1 MPASTQQILDIL
13 AEHEI
18 EPLGSDPREIE
29 ITGEIGEN
37 EEVFEISVEDILG
50 EMPEPN
56 PDFGELSEDFD
67 PLEAL
72 DDYLREMRGGDE
84 TGALRSP
91 LDRSKRSYPVA
102 NPPEPFCAWYCPV
115 HYFGADWGIYIRE
128 DCTIRQA
135 YEIAR
140 HLRFGGRARGSR
152 WKLAEDLI
160 RASFYAF
167 YLHEQFHHKVESFAF
182 RLLVSTRRDCYRPY
196 QSSVYVTNFRTMNCI
211 EESLANADSVRRLN
225 EPRYKDRLSPAVR
238 QALKR
243 YLQHS
248 IPKQPY
254 SYGLG
259 LKFVPEQQHE
269 AGIRELQ
276 SQVLTATC
284 PAKFPSHQWLVAKH
298 MIRSAMDIDRRIY
311 AIVPRGVRPV
321 LPWGHIKPAPT
332 TSSRELV
339 QATRKHYG
347 FEEVDGGKGSH
358 IKMKHPDGRTLII
371 PGNRKTLRPG
381 TLSNTLETLGGF
393 SLRQLP
399 EVLAGRATG

>member
-1 MPASTQQILDIL
+1 MPASTRQILDIL

-18 EPLGSDPREIE
+18 EPSGFDPRDAKV
-29 ITGEIGEN
+29 TGEISEN
-37 EEVFEISVEDILG
+37 EDVFEISVEDILG
-50 EMPEPN
+50 EKPETN
-56 PDFGELSEDFD
+56 LDIEEWSEEFD
-67 PLEAL
+67 PFEAL
-72 DDYLREMRGGDE
+72 DDYRHEMRGGGE
-84 TGALRSP
+84 PGAPRRGIDQS
-91 LDRSKRSYPVA
+91 SRSYPVE
-102 NPPEPFCAWYCPV
+102 NPPEPFCAWYWPV
-115 HYFGADWGIYIRE
+115 HYLGPDWGIYIRE

-140 HLRFGGRARGSR
+140 HLRLGRRARGSR

-182 RLLVSTRRDCYRPY
+182 RLLVSTRADCYRPY
-196 QSSVYVTNFRTMNCI
+196 QSSVYVPNYRTLHCI

-225 EPRYKDRLSPAVR
+225 EPRYTERLSPVVR
-238 QALKR
+238 QALKN
-243 YLQHS
+243 YLRHS
-248 IPKQPY
+248 IPKQPF

-269 AGIRELQ
+269 TGIWELQ

-284 PAKFPSHQWLVAKH
+284 PAKFPSHQWLIAKH

-311 AIVPRGVRPV
+311 AIVPRGYRPV

-332 TSSRELV
+332 TGSRELI
-339 QATRKHYG
+339 QASRKHYG
-347 FEEVDGGKGSH
+347 FEEVQGGKGSH
-358 IKMKHPDGRTLII
+358 VKLKHSDGRALII
-371 PGNRKTLRPG
+371 PGDRKNLRPG

-399 EVLAGRATG
+399 DVLSGRAVR

>member
-50 EMPEPN
+50 EMPESN
-56 PDFGELSEDFD
+56 PDFGELFEDFD

-84 TGALRSP
+84 TSALRSP
-91 LDRSKRSYPVA
+91 LDRSKRSYPVT

-135 YEIAR
+135 YEIAK
-140 HLRFGGRARGSR
+140 HLRLGVRARGSR

-182 RLLVSTRRDCYRPY
+182 RLLVSTRGDCYRPY
-196 QSSVYVTNFRTMNCI
+196 QSSVYVPNFLTMNCI

-269 AGIRELQ
+269 AGIWELQ

-399 EVLAGRATG
+399 DVLAGRAPG